1 MERCDATAGCVDV
14 SFVAPSCYLK
24 SSVTTALSRDYVWT
38 GLKVPK
44 PISSSATTSTTAIV
58 EQTATGT
65 DAPASTTGTATGTD
79 SATSE
84 GTATG
89 TDSATSEATATGT
102 DSATSATTATGTSS
116 SAVPASTQPSCV
128 NGQSNMANYTTSAG
142 TVYEIICGQEY
153 YGGDLS
159 LVGAPT
165 LKDCIETCDWTDS
178 CVDVSW
184 VNGMCYMKQQLNGL
198 VTATGVSTARKVI
211 DPSLDA
217 KPPLT
222 CEQNAANGTIYK
234 TDAGKFY
241 EIYCGFDFPGGDI
254 QGLTTPSFEKCLDAC
269 DGNLECVDVA
279 YVAPACYL
287 KRDLN
292 PPTPGNAAVWGAKSV
307 ADPGCAALS
316 TTLYPV
322 SDTGVDRSSLDNLV
336 PSLETTLNYAEKQ
349 PGTKAASLL
358 VSMVY
363 PQVTLENSDLVSVTC
378 AEGSVTV
385 QASSLEV
392 QQYIMSNWPSS
403 GLVLFTNFEGCNNET
418 SRGIFRTTASYATMG
433 SNAITFSVT
442 VETYS
447 TIASEVAIKYGT
459 VKYPS
464 PSAAPSTTQYYS
476 TCSETGTATV
486 PATGTASTTGAAQT
500 TLSEGAK
507 ALYDALMDAVQ
518 YNDDGNMVM
527 HPQNLQDVEL
537 TPNPYDPDNTDDQA
551 ALEDKFREWGLD
563 DPSSLGAQGASGAK
577 GVCGPPTKTTTTTS
591 VPARRSIPKARRSS
605 IGSFFTNAVSSLS
618 PKLAKRLSWDDVT
631 GVACDDL
638 VGDIVGEASEGA
650 GAALGLACAGNDLYQ
665 NRDGLS
671 CFLTGCYTTTTIITY
686 YTPPPA
692 TQYNFDYSW
701 KLTYPALKQ
710 AVRYQGAKTL
720 SCDNCGFAISNIQFS
735 GQIVINMTAGVI
747 KEATI
752 TAGISGDASMVA
764 GLNTDGAWSG
774 SWDYTYSNSDLGAI
788 TLDNAFNIVPTVLYG
803 IGINYNTDSAVV
815 TSGGAQFNLNKAAV
829 TMDLLTGNILSQ
841 QNWAPTITFTNP
853 AFTTGS
859 NIQLTPFM
867 RWAVNLAVG
876 IYGQVALSPTITS
889 ETVVGLGSSYS
900 FAAQGSCPANNLQ
913 VTSYVSTKNL
923 VTNGRGTTKTL
934 FSDQQYNAAKCYN
947 VPSNQPSD
955 DDIKTLSASAQ
966 DYCTSYINYKA
977 PTVYTWITST
987 ATVPSVSTTSTTT
1000 TVTSTPTITVYPTTT
1015 TTAWFTHT
1023 STTSTVHVTATNNA
1037 VFPTGQNMRRAEAE
1051 SLITLAP
1058 VSQKASPLP
1067 TTTAQSSSP
1076 ALRVDRRAVAP
1087 ALVSGW
1093 PASKISYACSQIATG
1108 KATVTSTASA
1118 TVTSGVTVT
1127 TRTITANAQGPLQT
1141 VTQVQTITV
1150 YGGFTTVTAPGPTTV
1165 TDYSCPLQTQVSS
1178 TSCIKVK
1185 AHGLPH
1191 IDGLYLGY
1199 TGGYGNPNFSPD
1211 NQHFVWYLS
1220 CEGKLEAFGSPV
1232 FSTMGGLPGQQYFLT
1247 IGWGTPAVCAKNT
1260 DTKALDCSL
1269 PGDSSPLMILGP
1281 GYALPS
1287 YDMDTRV
1294 YSPLWGV
1301 DYPGS
1306 AVIGLTYEETECL
1319 CTW

>member
-65 DAPASTTGTATGTD
+65 AAPASPTGTAT
-79 SATSE
+79 S
-84 GTATG
+84 

-165 LKDCIETCDWTDS
+165 LKDCIETCDWTAS

-269 DGNLECVDVA
+269 DGNLECADVA
-279 YVAPACYL
+279 YVAPVCYL

-433 SNAITFSVT
+433 TNAITFSVT

-735 GQIVINMTAGVI
+735 GQIVINMTAGII

-764 GLNTDGAWSG
+764 GLKTDGAWSG

-934 FSDQQYNAAKCYN
+934 FSDQKYNAAKCYN

-1199 TGGYGNPNFSPD
+1199 TSGYGNPNFSPD

-1220 CEGKLEAFGSPV
+1220 CEGKLEAFGSPL

-1281 GYALPS
+1281 GYALPA

-1301 DYPGS
+1301 NYPGS